1 MPRKYIL
8 VLILFCIMLNASGF
22 LWKLFEPVLF
32 YDEVT
37 HFTTPFTLV
46 LLLAEI
52 IYRSGGDDEFFKT
65 PCGPSLQALSS
76 ASSAAL
82 RARGPRA
89 ATSTVYSGARVRTP
103 TGPASVKHFS

>member
-1 MPRKYIL
+1 
-8 VLILFCIMLNASGF
+8 MLNASGF

-52 IYRSGGDDEFFKT
+52 IYRSGETTSSSKP

-76 ASSAAL
+76 GFSAPQVGRASRS
-82 RARGPRA
+82 
-89 ATSTVYSGARVRTP
+89 
-103 TGPASVKHFS
+103 

>member
-76 ASSAAL
+76 GFSAPQVGRASRS
-82 RARGPRA
+82 
-89 ATSTVYSGARVRTP
+89 
-103 TGPASVKHFS
+103 